1 MLPWSTSQSMTYE
14 SLMVDGIL
22 VQVFHTVDS
31 QSDSLVI
38 FPVLEFII
46 GLDIFSNE
54 KNPSTSS
61 LSY

>member
-14 SLMVDGIL
+14 SLMIDGIL

-46 GLDIFSNE
+46 GLDIFSN
-54 KNPSTSS
+54 
-61 LSY
+61 